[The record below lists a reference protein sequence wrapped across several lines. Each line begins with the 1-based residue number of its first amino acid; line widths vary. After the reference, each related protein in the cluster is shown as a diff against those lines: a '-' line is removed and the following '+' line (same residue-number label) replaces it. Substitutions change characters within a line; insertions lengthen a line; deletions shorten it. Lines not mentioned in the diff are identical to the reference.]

1 MENAILIVV
10 ITLAIMILLYFV
22 AKLQIQK
29 TKCINKYKDQP
40 IQLNDYCKMMQ
51 NEYQKTI
58 EDLDIAKRTIKILEH
73 KLKCE

>member
-10 ITLAIMILLYFV
+10 ITLAIMILLYLV
-22 AKLQIQK
+22 AQLQIQK